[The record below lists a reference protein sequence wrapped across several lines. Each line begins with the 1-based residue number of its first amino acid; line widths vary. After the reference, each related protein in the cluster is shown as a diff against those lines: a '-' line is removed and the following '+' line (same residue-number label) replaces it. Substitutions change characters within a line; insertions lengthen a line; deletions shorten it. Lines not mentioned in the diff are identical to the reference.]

1 GGTADIS
8 QLLHRLHVKE
18 HRTVQT
24 ENELLHQV
32 KLEPPAFVLG
42 FGLYILQVRVCTT
55 LHVLARHA
63 LSRKT
68 HCSPPPEQAS
78 LAAISHLGTELV
90 ECFFK
95 FLTHFGGY
103 IALRS
108 TLRPVHDWQ
117 LCVRRDKHLAWL
129 AVNAVKCPHQGA
141 VLKPSYLNPARLLA
155 DNVEV
160 VTGF

>member
-1 GGTADIS
+1 D
-8 QLLHRLHVKE
+8 L
-18 HRTVQT
+18 
-24 ENELLHQV
+24 
-32 KLEPPAFVLG
+32 
-42 FGLYILQVRVCTT
+42 
-55 LHVLARHA
+55 
-63 LSRKT
+63 
-68 HCSPPPEQAS
+68 

-160 VTGF
+160 VTGFSVYLVFPAESDEVIRVLVEERLQLVPALGANDFHPVPEIIE